1 MGAPT
6 VRRQGHANTSTEHG
20 QRTGAGSVCGSPALN
35 LLGTEDGR
43 SGQRILRQLELFV
56 HILLECALLATRLLA
71 VVTDAHSTDARSASL
86 LDVRSA
92 SLLHA

>member
-56 HILLECALLATRLLA
+56 HILLECALLATR
-71 VVTDAHSTDARSASL
+71 VTDANSTDARSASL